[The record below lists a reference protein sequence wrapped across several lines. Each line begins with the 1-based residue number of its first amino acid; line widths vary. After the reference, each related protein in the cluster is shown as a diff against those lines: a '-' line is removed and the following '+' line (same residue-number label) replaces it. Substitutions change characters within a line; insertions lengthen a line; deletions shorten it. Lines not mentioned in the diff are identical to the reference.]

1 MMCPMV
7 CFLLLSV
14 AAGASN
20 RYCVACE
27 RIHASSRWHKAS
39 GARIC
44 HRSFMRWGRDSLP
57 GPVHP
62 GHIVLHRYRNA
73 VDVTGRRIVALR
85 YRVDTV
91 AFQTGYMLMSSW
103 SMAQRLFLMGII
115 GQLYWT
121 WPIISALTL
130 AAQRPFDEVCVPSA
144 LLEILRYVKGLYGA
158 FKVQG
163 GVLQVSRT
171 GRSPLSNP
179 SERVSGVVRYRKLA
193 RQCEKW
199 YEVCVALAGELSR
212 GGPGMLQRLLRVL
225 KQHPTR
231 AYPGRSDY
239 GHIRICRL
247 MMYAVGV
254 DDTDSATDWLV
265 YRCCSKRV
273 KGAFQLY
280 RIHTHD
286 DALRAVDFMRRILDT
301 PEYNFSDL
309 TAYVCLMGSMLE
321 S

>member
-1 MMCPMV
+1 LSSIIHHLYHHHSLLIITIIVFALCCCIITSIITILITLADNLDKWSEDVIAGLAIHLVTRCLFWSHFLSAAREYPDAGRTMMSPMV

-103 SMAQRLFLMGII
+103 
-115 GQLYWT
+115 
-121 WPIISALTL
+121 
-130 AAQRPFDEVCVPSA
+130 
-144 LLEILRYVKGLYGA
+144 
-158 FKVQG
+158 
-163 GVLQVSRT
+163 
-171 GRSPLSNP
+171 
-179 SERVSGVVRYRKLA
+179 
-193 RQCEKW
+193 
-199 YEVCVALAGELSR
+199 
-212 GGPGMLQRLLRVL
+212 
-225 KQHPTR
+225 
-231 AYPGRSDY
+231 
-239 GHIRICRL
+239 
-247 MMYAVGV
+247 
-254 DDTDSATDWLV
+254 
-265 YRCCSKRV
+265 
-273 KGAFQLY
+273 
-280 RIHTHD
+280 
-286 DALRAVDFMRRILDT
+286 
-301 PEYNFSDL
+301 
-309 TAYVCLMGSMLE
+309 
-321 S
+321 